1 MEETVKTSRAAGR
14 WFEEMVVGD
23 VISHAVTR
31 TVTESDNVV
40 FSTMTMNPQPLHLD
54 AEFAQTT
61 EFGQPLVNSLFTLAL
76 LVGLSVWELT
86 LGTTVANLGFGA
98 IDFPAPV
105 FIGDTVHA
113 ETTILEAR
121 LSNSRPNVGIVKFEH
136 VARNQD
142 GVVVARCQRCGMIR
156 CRPAANETAK

>member
-1 MEETVKTSRAAGR
+1 MDESVKNSRAAGR

-23 VISHAVTR
+23 VVSHAVTR

-54 AEFAQTT
+54 AQFAQST
-61 EFGQPLVNSLFTLAL
+61 EFGEVLVNSLFTLAL

-86 LGTTVANLGFGA
+86 LGTTVANLGFGE

-105 FIGDTVHA
+105 FVGDTIHA

-121 LSNSRPNVGIVKFEH
+121 LSKSRPNVGIVKFEH
-136 VARNQD
+136 VARNQQ
-142 GVVVARCQRCGMIR
+142 GVIVARCQRAGMIH
-156 CRPAANETAK
+156 CRPTTETAK